1 MDIVNFPFSRF
12 QSDEPLRPWLPV
24 TIKNP
29 QSNPSA
35 TFNTIGLI
43 DTGADECAIP
53 ASYASLLGH
62 DLLAG
67 KTKTINTG
75 NGPSTAY
82 SHTVCFDIAGI
93 KIENVRIDFMPNLFF
108 VLLGVRSFLSN
119 YILTVDY
126 RKKVFSLTNS

>member
-1 MDIVNFPFSRF
+1 MDIVNFPFFRF
-12 QSDEPLRPWLPV
+12 QPDDQLRPWLPV

-29 QSNPSA
+29 HSNPPP
-35 TFNTIGLI
+35 TFKTIGLI

-67 KTKTINTG
+67 ETKTINTG

-93 KIENVRIDFMPNLFF
+93 KIENVLIDFMPNLSV

-119 YILTVDY
+119 HILTIDY
-126 RKKVFSLTNS
+126 RKKVFSLTNG